1 LAKKYFMAWLA
12 AILLAAL
19 AGCGGPP
26 VPMEQP
32 PDMATM
38 EAPAPLAGVPDQV
51 LLEEGLKGRALSPAQ
66 VAGLSE
72 RMLAEGNSSLNDE
85 KTMARLELLLLKA
98 LKGGEDKTSSPIL
111 WRNLGIIHFHQKK
124 YDRAQQELK
133 KANEFNP
140 RDARIHYYLARLLSR
155 QADICQ
161 RKGLKKK
168 ARGLA
173 KQAATE
179 MELARKFAPNNP
191 TYRQDLKPATQPELG
206 K

>member
-1 LAKKYFMAWLA
+1 MEQAPD
-12 AILLAAL
+12 IAAL
-19 AGCGGPP
+19 
-26 VPMEQP
+26 
-32 PDMATM
+32 
-38 EAPAPLAGVPDQV
+38 EAPAPRAGVSDQT
-51 LLEEGLKGRALSPAQ
+51 LLEEGLKGRALTPAE

-72 RMLAEGNSSLNDE
+72 RLLAEGNSTLDDE

-98 LKGGEDKTSSPIL
+98 LKGGEDKASSPML

-140 RDARIHYYLARLLSR
+140 RDARTHFYLARLLTR
-155 QADICQ
+155 QAEICQ

-168 ARGLA
+168 SRGLF

-191 TYRQDLKPATQPELG
+191 TYRQDLKQIKQPEPG
-206 K
+206 P

>member
-1 LAKKYFMAWLA
+1 MARDVVEMVQEYLSDDPAKWAKLASNIQW
-12 AILLAAL
+12 
-19 AGCGGPP
+19 
-26 VPMEQP
+26 
-32 PDMATM
+32 
-38 EAPAPLAGVPDQV
+38 
-51 LLEEGLKGRALSPAQ
+51 R
-66 VAGLSE
+66 
-72 RMLAEGNSSLNDE
+72 
-85 KTMARLELLLLKA
+85 RLELLLLKS
-98 LKGGEDKTSSPIL
+98 LKGGEDKTSTPML
-111 WRNLGIIHFHQKK
+111 WRNLGVIHFHQRK

-140 RDARIHYYLARLLSR
+140 RDARTHFYLARLLSH
-155 QADICQ
+155 QAEICQ

-191 TYRQDLKPATQPELG
+191 TYHQDLKQLMQQEQG